1 MVALAAAPLLLL
13 SACSTDGGTDDAG
26 QSDDAAA
33 TSAAP
38 TGDVSELAVDTS
50 GDAPQITRDG
60 EPMAEG
66 ELPFG
71 VAETQVEEVE
81 AGDGDEVSEG
91 DEVRVRYLTVN
102 GTSGEEVLSTF
113 EQEDPVTLD
122 LSNEMLFPA
131 FLEELPGRQAGD
143 TLLMALPPAAA
154 FGNQGNSQLGI
165 GAEDTLVFYM
175 EIVDS
180 AAPLTKA
187 TGEEVEPEDGLPEVE
202 ADGESAA
209 TITIPDDA
217 EAPDELV
224 VQPLIEG
231 EGAEVKAGQ
240 SIKVHYTGVK
250 FSDGEGFDNSYD
262 RGEPAEFPIG
272 VGQVISGWDEGLV
285 GQPVAHASCSS
296 SRPSSLRRGARAGR
310 REPDH
315 RARARAVRRDARLR
329 RGHPR
334 RLLRA
339 IPADQQHPYQRQES
353 TACPSP
359 PSARS
364 ARPSPRSTSP
374 ATPRRPSWSS
384 RTSRS
389 ARAPRRPP
397 ARRSRRTTSAWPG
410 PRARSSTPPGTVA
423 SRSTSPSVSAR
434 SSRAG
439 TRACWG

>member
-1 MVALAAAPLLLL
+1 MRSPRLRLVALAAAPLLLL
-13 SACSTDGGTDDAG
+13 SACSTDGGTDGAD

-71 VAETQVEEVE
+71 VAETQVAEVE
-81 AGDGDEVSEG
+81 GGDGDEVAEG

-122 LSNEMLFPA
+122 LSNELLFPA

-143 TLLMALPPAAA
+143 ALLMALPPAAA

-187 TGEEVEPEDGLPEVE
+187 TGEDVEPEDGLPEVD

-217 EAPDELV
+217 EAPEELV

-272 VGQVISGWDEGLV
+272 VGQVIQGWDEGLV
-285 GQPVAHASCSS
+285 GRPVG
-296 SRPSSLRRGARAGR
+296 SR
-310 REPDH
+310 
-315 RARARAVRRDARLR
+315 V
-329 RGHPR
+329 
-334 RLLRA
+334 LLVIR
-339 IPADQQHPYQRQES
+339 ADQAYGEAPEQDDES
-353 TACPSP
+353 QTTA
-359 PSARS
+359 
-364 ARPSPRSTSP
+364 P
-374 ATPRRPSWSS
+374 AHEL
-384 RTSRS
+384 
-389 ARAPRRPP
+389 
-397 ARRSRRTTSAWPG
+397 
-410 PRARSSTPPGTVA
+410 
-423 SRSTSPSVSAR
+423 
-434 SSRAG
+434 AG
-439 TRACWG
+439 ETLVFVVDILGAY